1 MLVSPNGSGGPKD
14 LHVGGLP
21 RAGSAESPAAAL
33 ASVIDPF
40 VDASEHW
47 VEKARE
53 LVSTADDYVRNNPWQ
68 AVSLMAIVGVT
79 LGYLVARRTRSDLR

>member
-21 RAGSAESPAAAL
+21 SAAAAESQAAL

-40 VDASEHW
+40 VEASENW

-53 LVSTADDYVRNNPWQ
+53 LVSTTDDYVRRNPWQ
-68 AVSLMAIVGVT
+68 AIGLMAIVGVT
-79 LGYLVARRTRSDLR
+79 LGYLIARRS